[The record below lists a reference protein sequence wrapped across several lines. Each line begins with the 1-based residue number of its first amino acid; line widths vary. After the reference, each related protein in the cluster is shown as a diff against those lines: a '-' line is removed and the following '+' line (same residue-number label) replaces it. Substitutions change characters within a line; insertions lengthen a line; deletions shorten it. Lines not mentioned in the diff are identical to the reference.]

1 MATVRPFRAWRYSHH
16 SKDISSLTA
25 PPYDVISPS
34 QRESLLA
41 QSPVNAVALE
51 LPEGELDPATP
62 GNRYETGA
70 NRWKQWM
77 GDGTLEQDG
86 TPAIY
91 VLEQSWSVGEKQ
103 IRRKAFIAE
112 VKLHDFEEGVVLPHE
127 RTLPKALG
135 DRYALLEATS
145 ANFSAVFGLYPDP
158 LRLTGAIFESA
169 MTAEPIMTATD
180 ADGVLSRVWSLTDP
194 ETAQALASIL
204 ADKNIF
210 IADGHHRYTVAL
222 AHRNAMRKAAAAS
235 GVTSQD
241 PAYDYVLMALVDM
254 DDPELLV
261 LPTHRIADALDGF
274 SAEIFYSGLSEHF
287 EVSDADDF
295 ASEPWRRLSEIDR
308 PAFLVK
314 TAADDAPKLAVLR
327 ESVDLSTVITGGSQD
342 WKELDVTVLQELV
355 LRRLF
360 NIHPDEPE
368 SLNRLNFS
376 KDERETLEMAESHDA
391 VFIMRATKM
400 SQKKAVSLAGDVMP
414 QKSTYFYPKLP
425 SGLVFR
431 SAE

>member
-16 SKDISSLTA
+16 DKDISSLTA

-51 LPEGELDPATP
+51 LPEGDLDQATP

-70 NRWKQWM
+70 RRWKQWM
-77 GDGTLEQDG
+77 SDGTLVQDS

-91 VLEQSWSVGEKQ
+91 VLEQSWSTGGKQ

-112 VKLHDFEEGVVLPHE
+112 VKLHEFEEGVVLPHE

-135 DRYALLEATS
+135 DRYALLKATS

-158 LRLTGAIFESA
+158 LRLTGAIFDSA
-169 MTAEPIMTATD
+169 MTAEPIMTSTD
-180 ADGVLSRVWSLTDP
+180 EDGVMSRVWSLTDP
-194 ETAQALASIL
+194 ETTQALASIL

-222 AHRNAMRKAAAAS
+222 AHRNAMREAAAGGAS
-235 GVTSQD
+235 VQD

-254 DDPELLV
+254 DDPELVV
-261 LPTHRIADALDGF
+261 LPTHRIADAPGQF
-274 SAEIFYSGLSEHF
+274 SAELFYSGLSEHF
-287 EVSDADDF
+287 EVHDTDD
-295 ASEPWRRLSEIDR
+295 SGDKPWERLSEIDR

-314 TAADDAPKLAVLR
+314 TASDDAPKLAVLR
-327 ESVDLSTVITGGSQD
+327 EEVDLDKVISGGSQA

-355 LRRLF
+355 LRKLF
-360 NIHPDEPE
+360 DIHPDEPE

-376 KDERETLEMAESHDA
+376 KDERETLEMAESHDT

-400 SQKKAVSLAGDVMP
+400 SQMKAVSLAGDVMP

-431 SAE
+431 AVE